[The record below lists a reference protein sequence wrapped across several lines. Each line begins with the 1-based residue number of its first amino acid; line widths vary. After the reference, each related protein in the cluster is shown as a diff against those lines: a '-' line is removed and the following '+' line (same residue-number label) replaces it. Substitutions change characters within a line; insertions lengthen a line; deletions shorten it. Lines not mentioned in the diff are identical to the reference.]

1 MPHYSRLSSAR
12 DYLAAR
18 FNERTSLA
26 DAAAH
31 AGLSPFYFHRLFAQ
45 AFGETPHEFV
55 TRLRMEHAKKLLLA
69 GNHSVTDIC
78 LDACYDSMQATKAW
92 GRSVLAFIPSPVS
105 RQRPSG
111 ASRGECSEHPA
122 GIGRFTT
129 CPPASKISSPGFR
142 SDRKIREVFS
152 SRSFYDGSMIQ
163 RLSWMV
169 RTSSPTSLPL

>member
-31 AGLSPFYFHRLFAQ
+31 AGLSPFYFQRLFAQ

-69 GNHSVTDIC
+69 GNQQRHRHLLGC
-78 LDACYDSMQATKAW
+78 LLRLDAEATKAW
-92 GRSVLAFIPSPVS
+92 DVQATRFRYSLTGLSPAAFRRESRRVFGTSGRHWPLYYMPTCF
-105 RQRPSG
+105 QDFF
-111 ASRGECSEHPA
+111 A
-122 GIGRFTT
+122 GI
-129 CPPASKISSPGFR
+129 S
-142 SDRKIREVFS
+142 
-152 SRSFYDGSMIQ
+152 
-163 RLSWMV
+163 
-169 RTSSPTSLPL
+169 

>member
-78 LDACYDSMQATKAW
+78 LDACYESLGTFSTRFHSLTGLSTAAFRRESRRVFGTS
-92 GRSVLAFIPSPVS
+92 GRHWPLYYMP
-105 RQRPSG
+105 
-111 ASRGECSEHPA
+111 
-122 GIGRFTT
+122 T
-129 CPPASKISSPGFR
+129 CFQDFFAEIS
-142 SDRKIREVFS
+142 
-152 SRSFYDGSMIQ
+152 
-163 RLSWMV
+163 
-169 RTSSPTSLPL
+169 